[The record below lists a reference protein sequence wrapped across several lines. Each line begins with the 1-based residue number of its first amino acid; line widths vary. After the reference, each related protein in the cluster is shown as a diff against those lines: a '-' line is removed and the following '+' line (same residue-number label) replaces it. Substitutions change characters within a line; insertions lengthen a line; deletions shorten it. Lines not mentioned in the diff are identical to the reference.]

1 MGNCCGERANLN
13 DLSYIKTLD
22 VYLKCV
28 LDNLSRIQEQIASH
42 SQMVKN
48 NNQRKIRDST
58 NQKNGF
64 EHCISYEREQFDIL
78 FGNALL
84 KLKIIIEDYYNYTNY
99 LKETNDNNN
108 AKNPVPQRKNDY
120 EIDYSTKE
128 FNFNT
133 AVPFLQKLLDTEEI
147 ADKKILEELNNS
159 MIDSVFTNK

>member
-28 LDNLSRIQEQIASH
+28 LDNLSRVQEQIATH
-42 SQMVKN
+42 AQMVKN
-48 NNQRKIRDST
+48 NNIRKIRDST
-58 NQKNGF
+58 NQKNSL
-64 EHCISYEREQFDIL
+64 EQCISYEREQFDIL

-99 LKETNDNNN
+99 LKETNDNV
-108 AKNPVPQRKNDY
+108 KNQTPQRKNNY
-120 EIDYSTKE
+120 EIDYSQKE
-128 FNFNT
+128 FNFDT

-147 ADKKILEELNNS
+147 ADKRRLEELNNS
-159 MIDSVFTNK
+159 MIDSIFTNK